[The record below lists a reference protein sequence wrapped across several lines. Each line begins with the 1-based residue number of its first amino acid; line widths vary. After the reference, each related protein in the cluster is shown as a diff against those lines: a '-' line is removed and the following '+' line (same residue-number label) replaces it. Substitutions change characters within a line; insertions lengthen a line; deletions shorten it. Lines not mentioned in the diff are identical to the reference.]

1 MNPKLTILCE
11 SGDAVVDHKT
21 NILNLMWKRSID
33 KWKKAI
39 GVNRKQHVVHI
50 MNPIEF
56 QEKPERKETIS
67 YTKTKQMRDEIENE
81 LTRHH

>member
-56 QEKPERKETIS
+56 QEKPVADRCVDEL
-67 YTKTKQMRDEIENE
+67 QMDGAGNM
-81 LTRHH
+81 